1 MQKCFYHPPNDAATT
16 CIGCKMPVCQG
27 CRDEGKNGFCGQ
39 CFKKVS
45 SLGAQVADTK
55 KTGMVSANQ
64 KATMV
69 KHMGRPTGPM
79 NVTYC
84 FHHFDV
90 VASGTCATCTRSF
103 CPACLTS
110 TGICTH
116 CAKLGETPKGPRK
129 GPEGS
134 DPLRG
139 PLPAERPAPQPRP
152 RPAAPAA
159 SAAVA
164 VAAKGQDKTK
174 VILISVIV
182 VLAAVLVMVLLKR

>member
-1 MQKCFYHPPNDAATT
+1 MQRCFYHPPNDAATT

-69 KHMGRPTGPM
+69 KHMGRPTGSM

-103 CPACLTS
+103 CPSCLTES
-110 TGICTH
+110 GICTH
-116 CAKLGETPKGPRK
+116 CAKLGETPA
-129 GPEGS
+129 
-134 DPLRG
+134 D
-139 PLPAERPAPQPRP
+139 RPAPPPRP
-152 RPAAPAA
+152 RPAAPAPA
-159 SAAVA
+159 AAAVT
-164 VAAKGQDKTK
+164 VADKGQDKTK
-174 VILISVIV
+174 AILIGVIV
-182 VLAAVLVMVLLKR
+182 VLAVLLVMVLLKR

>member
-116 CAKLGETPKGPRK
+116 CAKLGETPKGPQ
-129 GPEGS
+129 GS

-139 PLPAERPAPQPRP
+139 PSPADRPAPPQRP
-152 RPAAPAA
+152 RPGAPASSA
-159 SAAVA
+159 SAAAVTVA
-164 VAAKGQDKTK
+164 DKGQDKTK
-174 VILISVIV
+174 LILIGVIV
-182 VLAAVLVMVLLKR
+182 VLAAVLALVLLKR

>member
-69 KHMGRPTGPM
+69 KHMGRPTGSM

-103 CPACLTS
+103 CPSCLTG

-116 CAKLGETPKGPRK
+116 CAKLGETP
-129 GPEGS
+129 
-134 DPLRG
+134 
-139 PLPAERPAPQPRP
+139 AERPAPPPPRP
-152 RPAAPAA
+152 RPAAPAPA
-159 SAAVA
+159 AAAVT
-164 VAAKGQDKTK
+164 VADKSQDKTK
-174 VILISVIV
+174 AILIGVIV
-182 VLAAVLVMVLLKR
+182 VLAVVLVMVLLKR